1 MKYSKPYSLAF
12 KSALV
17 ITAAFALSYSIIS
30 YLYQH
35 FDWILLAIVSG
46 LLLVIS
52 YLIIQYVLEK
62 FIYEKIKPIYKT
74 IYTEKLP
81 ADKKELHKVVDENTI
96 PNANELVLKWAEDRK
111 LEISELKKL
120 EKYRREFIGNVS
132 HELKTP
138 IFNIQGYIVTLLE
151 GGLHDE
157 TVNMEFLKRAESN
170 ISRMITIVE
179 DLEAISRL
187 ESGELELQ
195 PERFDVVALAKEVME
210 MLEIKASERNNR
222 LFLADS
228 GYGAIYVKADKERI
242 RQVLTNLIENALKY
256 GREDNAKTKISFFD
270 MHEQILIEVSDNGIG
285 IAKEELGRLFER
297 FYRTDRG
304 RSRAQGG
311 SGLGLSIV
319 KHIIEA
325 HKQTINVRSSPG
337 IGTTFGFTIEKGK

>member
-1 MKYSKPYSLAF
+1 MKYSKPHSLAF
-12 KSALV
+12 NSSLI
-17 ITAAFALSYSIIS
+17 ITAIFASSYSVIS
-30 YLYQH
+30 LIYKH
-35 FDWILLAIVSG
+35 FDWM
-46 LLLVIS
+46 LLVIVS
-52 YLIIQYVLEK
+52 ALLIIIAYFIIHFVLEK

-74 IYTEKLP
+74 IYTEKATP
-81 ADKKELHKVVDENTI
+81 GEKERQKIIDENTI
-96 PNANELVLKWAEDRK
+96 DNANEIVLKWAEDRK

-157 TVNMEFLKRAESN
+157 SVNVEFLKRAESN

-179 DLEAISRL
+179 DLEAISHL
-187 ESGELELQ
+187 ETGELELQ
-195 PERFDVVALAKEVME
+195 PERFDIIALTRQVMDL
-210 MLEIKASERNNR
+210 LERKAQDRNNR
-222 LFLADS
+222 LHFADS
-228 GYGAIYVKADKERI
+228 GYGSIYVIADKERI
-242 RQVLTNLIENALKY
+242 RQVLVNLFDNAIKY

-270 MHEQILIEVSDNGIG
+270 MHEQVLVEVSDNGIG
-285 IAKEELGRLFER
+285 IAKEEIGRLFER

-325 HKQTINVRSSPG
+325 HQQTINVRSSPG
-337 IGTTFGFTIEKGK
+337 IGTTFGFTVEKG